1 MSVIVKGGGGENVT
15 PEVQAQNI
23 KMDDIS
29 TTYDIPARADGATNK
44 EQLQSNNGWL
54 DGAKLKMSEELL
66 PENIPYGKTVM
77 GIVGE
82 FSSSS
87 SVSAN
92 ASNGAIVVYDGGG
105 ILSTNCMLEGYGAFI
120 NGEEV
125 VGSLPAQAYEITSVA
140 IDTNSVTGEGNDGL
154 LIQDTYTNLMSV
166 EGVYGGGSNGSS
178 KNSCLAFIAGNSGYI
193 EFFAERSAGP
203 EKFIES
209 ISALFDSGFVS
220 FDDIYSSYD
229 AVSYPSTLEIV
240 VVGSPQIG

>member
-29 TTYDIPARADGATNK
+29 TTYGIPARADGTTNK

-54 DGAKLKMSEELL
+54 DRAKQKMSEELL

-77 GIVGE
+77 GIEGE

-92 ASNGAIVVYDGGG
+92 ASNGAIVVYGGGG
-105 ILSTNCMLEGYGAFI
+105 IPVTNCMLEGYGAFI

-140 IDTNSVTGEGNDGL
+140 IDADIVLNELS
-154 LIQDTYTNLMSV
+154 IQDTYTNLASIV
-166 EGVYGGGSNGSS
+166 GVYGGGRNYLNNPRRDSI
-178 KNSCLAFIAGNSGYI
+178 AFIAGASGFI
-193 EFFAERSAGP
+193 EFFVEGPADLERDF
-203 EKFIES
+203 KT
-209 ISALFDSGFVS
+209 ISALFDGGVVGFDVISASGS
-220 FDDIYSSYD
+220 PGL
-229 AVSYPSTLEIV
+229 YPSTLEIV